1 MFNDDQPSI
10 LPAVPRI
17 VCIGDVHGDMSRL
30 IDLLK
35 ITHIIDNNMKWVAEP
50 SDTIVVQLG
59 DQLDSMSRGTTKT
72 WEVVPDTDVVKFMDN
87 LDKIARRSGGRVI
100 SILGN
105 HELMNVMGDYNYVS
119 QNSMT
124 MSGGVVN
131 REHMFRNG
139 GYMAQ
144 MLSKRN
150 IVVKIGTIT
159 FCHGGILPQHLD
171 LVGDNCS
178 IINHVVRKFLRAE
191 KLNKYEEIVF
201 HQTIIG
207 NDSILWTR
215 KYFELIA
222 SGNQEELGKLINEVN
237 RRLGTVSIVVGHNTV
252 NNITPSV
259 GGALWL
265 GDAALSRAYDSAY
278 NEVLEILYNDDST
291 RKTEF
296 RVIHIDKDKDK

>member
-10 LPAVPRI
+10 LSAVPRI
-17 VCIGDVHGDMSRL
+17 VCIGDVHGDLSRL
-30 IDLLK
+30 IEILK
-35 ITHIIDNNMKWVAEP
+35 IVHIIDNNMKWIAVP
-50 SDTIVVQLG
+50 NNTIVVQLG
-59 DQLDSMSRGTTKT
+59 DQLDSMSRGTAKT
-72 WEVVPDTDVVKFMDN
+72 WEVIPDTDVVKFMDN
-87 LDKIARRSGGRVI
+87 LDKIARKSGGRVL

-105 HELMNVMGDYNYVS
+105 HELMNIMGDYSYVS

-124 MSGGVVN
+124 LSGGVVK

-150 IVVKIGTIT
+150 IVVKIGDIS

-171 LVGDNCS
+171 VVGDNCS
-178 IINHVVRKFLRAE
+178 IINRVARKYLRAE
-191 KLNKYEEIVF
+191 KLNGYEEIVF
-201 HQTIIG
+201 HQTIVG
-207 NDSILWTR
+207 SDSILWTR

-237 RRLGTVSIVVGHNTV
+237 RRLGSVSIAVGHNTV

-265 GDAALSRAYDSAY
+265 VDAALSRSYDSTY
-278 NEVLEILYNDDST
+278 NEILEILYNDDPT
-291 RKTEF
+291 KQTEF
-296 RVIHIDKDKDK
+296 RVIHIDKDK